1 MTGGARGIGA
11 AIARTLVTQGASVTI
26 AGRHADA
33 LQAAVND
40 LEAALPPGAVSAAA
54 CPSNDVGLSAGAPS
68 GVPAERSGAASS
80 ATNIGYVVMDVAD
93 SESVRAA
100 FAQARRRAGV
110 IDILVNNAGQAESAP
125 LARTDDALWRQ
136 MMDVNLSGSFF
147 CMRAAL
153 PDMVDAGWGRIVNIA
168 STAGLIGYGYTAAY
182 CASKHGVIGLTR
194 SVALEVATKGV
205 TVNAVCPGFT
215 ETDLL
220 TDAVDNIVAKT
231 GRDAAQVQRDLASL
245 NPQKRLVKPDEVA
258 NAVLW
263 LCMPGSDAM
272 NGQSLAV
279 AGGEVM

>member
-1 MTGGARGIGA
+1 VTGGARGIGA
-11 AIARTLVTQGASVTI
+11 AIARTLVAQGASVTI
-26 AGRHADA
+26 AGRHANA
-33 LQAAVND
+33 LQAAVAE
-40 LEAALPPGAVSAAA
+40 LEASRPAA
-54 CPSNDVGLSAGAPS
+54 
-68 GVPAERSGAASS
+68 PANGTQRAA
-80 ATNIGYVVMDVAD
+80 TVGYVVMDVAN
-93 SESVRAA
+93 SESVQAG
-100 FAQARRRAGV
+100 FADARTRAGV

-125 LARTDDALWRQ
+125 LARTDDALWHQ
-136 MMDVNLSGSFF
+136 MLNVNLSGSFF
-147 CMRAAL
+147 CMRVAL
-153 PDMVDAGWGRIVNIA
+153 PGMVDAGWGRIVNIA
-168 STAGLIGYGYTAAY
+168 STAGLTGYGYTSAY

-220 TDAVDNIVAKT
+220 ADAVDNIVAKT
-231 GRDAAQVQRDLASL
+231 GRDAAQVQRELASL